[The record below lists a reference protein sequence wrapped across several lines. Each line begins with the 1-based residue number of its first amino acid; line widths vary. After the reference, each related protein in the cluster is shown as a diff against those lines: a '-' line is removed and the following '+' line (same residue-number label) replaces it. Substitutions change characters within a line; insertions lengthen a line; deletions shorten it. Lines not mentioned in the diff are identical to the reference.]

1 MLFIIYGYF
10 LITILDYAMPRYS
23 SYGTS
28 SYWRTPEPVYPLNKG
43 IFEPQIRPQRRFQC
57 NIVMLNGA
65 LFLRTLKKGRLT
77 VCKASLDDI
86 NKAIDIM
93 DLKERPWEE
102 IVPEQYHEFLPVLL
116 MTLAD
121 RIPWHRLGIYH
132 EALLREGETPT
143 WEAHYSMSRAELVV
157 LMEWLE
163 KTMSKVFICQSLSQF
178 AAPVQVAKKPDV
190 GLRFCI
196 DYLYNNSNTI
206 KNRYPLPLIREI

>member
-1 MLFIIYGYF
+1 M
-10 LITILDYAMPRYS
+10 
-23 SYGTS
+23 
-28 SYWRTPEPVYPLNKG
+28 YPLNKG

-121 RIPWHRLGIYH
+121 RIP
-132 EALLREGETPT
+132 
-143 WEAHYSMSRAELVV
+143 
-157 LMEWLE
+157 
-163 KTMSKVFICQSLSQF
+163 
-178 AAPVQVAKKPDV
+178 
-190 GLRFCI
+190 
-196 DYLYNNSNTI
+196 
-206 KNRYPLPLIREI
+206 